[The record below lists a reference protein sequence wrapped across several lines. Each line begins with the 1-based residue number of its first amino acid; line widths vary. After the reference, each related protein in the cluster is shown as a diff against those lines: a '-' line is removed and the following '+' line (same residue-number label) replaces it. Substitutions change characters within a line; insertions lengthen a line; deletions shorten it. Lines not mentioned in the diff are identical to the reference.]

1 MNRSEPHFKWVILG
15 HSGQLGGAL
24 TRLLQKVR
32 TDDQVIPLSR
42 KEADLSQPERCIKLL
57 EKIQPSIII
66 NASAYTQVDLAET
79 ERELA
84 LQINAKTPGIIAF
97 WCAQHHIPFI
107 HFSSDYVFSGEGD
120 QAWKEADATGPLNH
134 YGHSKAIGEQ
144 NIIHAGGQFLIFRT
158 SWVYDSTGKNF
169 LNTML
174 LLGKNRETL
183 RIVGDQI
190 GSPTFATDL
199 ALVSYQCIVTAM
211 GMKIFPSGIYHAV
224 NQGETTWYEFAKKIF
239 EIAQKHQ
246 YPLKTKRLIPI
257 KSREFPT
264 PAVRPKNSRLN
275 TSKLLKV
282 FNTQLPPWEDG
293 LKRCLEETFHEDH
306 SNSY

>member
-97 WCAQHHIPFI
+97 WCAQHHIPLFI
-107 HFSSDYVFSGEGD
+107 SHLTMFFQVKGIR
-120 QAWKEADATGPLNH
+120 H
-134 YGHSKAIGEQ
+134 
-144 NIIHAGGQFLIFRT
+144 
-158 SWVYDSTGKNF
+158 GK
-169 LNTML
+169 
-174 LLGKNRETL
+174 KRTL
-183 RIVGDQI
+183 RA
-190 GSPTFATDL
+190 P
-199 ALVSYQCIVTAM
+199 
-211 GMKIFPSGIYHAV
+211 
-224 NQGETTWYEFAKKIF
+224 
-239 EIAQKHQ
+239 
-246 YPLKTKRLIPI
+246 
-257 KSREFPT
+257 
-264 PAVRPKNSRLN
+264 
-275 TSKLLKV
+275 
-282 FNTQLPPWEDG
+282 
-293 LKRCLEETFHEDH
+293 
-306 SNSY
+306 